1 MSQMIDVEKNNSPL
15 DLSYL
20 SDMSGD
26 SAEFMI
32 EMIDMFK
39 SQTPLYIADLEAS
52 IIAQD
57 WEKAAGYAHKI
68 KPTLSYVGREDA
80 RGHLQNIENNARQL
94 KDLADMPKAFQ
105 EFSDFVTIL
114 YRQLDDAKADLEKR
128 L

>member
-1 MSQMIDVEKNNSPL
+1 MIDEEKNNSPL

-52 IIAQD
+52 IAAGD

-80 RGHLQNIENNARQL
+80 RGHLQYIENSAREL
-94 KDLADMPKAFQ
+94 KDLETMPGAFQ
-105 EFSDFVTIL
+105 EFNDFAAIL
-114 YRQLDDAKADLEKR
+114 YRQLDEARAELEKK

>member
-1 MSQMIDVEKNNSPL
+1 MIDEEKNNSPL

-20 SDMSGD
+20 RDMSGD

-52 IIAQD
+52 IVAGE
-57 WEKAAGYAHKI
+57 WEKAAGFAHKI

-80 RGHLQNIENNARQL
+80 RGHLQYIENSAREQKDLSEMPVAL
-94 KDLADMPKAFQ
+94 KDFN
-105 EFSDFVTIL
+105 DFAEIL
-114 YRQLDDAKADLEKR
+114 YKQLDEARAELEKR

>member
-1 MSQMIDVEKNNSPL
+1 MIDSEKNNSPL

-20 SDMSGD
+20 RDMSGD

-39 SQTPLYIADLEAS
+39 IQTPLYIADLEQS
-52 IIAQD
+52 ILLED
-57 WEKAAGYAHKI
+57 WEKAAGFAHKI

-80 RGHLQNIENNARQL
+80 RGHLQYIENNARQL
-94 KDLADMPKAFQ
+94 KDLSDMPQAFQ
-105 EFSDFVTIL
+105 EFTEFVKIL
-114 YRQLDDAKADLEKR
+114 YRQLDEAKAELEKR

>member
-1 MSQMIDVEKNNSPL
+1 MIDEEKNNSPL

-20 SDMSGD
+20 RDMSGD

-39 SQTPLYIADLEAS
+39 SQTPLYIADLEAA
-52 IIAQD
+52 IAAGE
-57 WEKAAGYAHKI
+57 WEKAAGFAHKI

-80 RGHLQNIENNARQL
+80 RGHLQYIENSAKEQ
-94 KDLADMPKAFQ
+94 KDLSEMPGAFKH
-105 EFSDFVTIL
+105 FSDFAAIL
-114 YRQLDDAKADLEKR
+114 YRQLDEAKAELEKR

>member
-1 MSQMIDVEKNNSPL
+1 MINEEKNNSPL

-20 SDMSGD
+20 RDMSGD

-39 SQTPLYIADLEAS
+39 LQTPLYVADLEQS
-52 IIAQD
+52 ILAED
-57 WEKAAGYAHKI
+57 WDKAAGFAHKI

-80 RGHLQNIENNARQL
+80 RGHLQIIETNAREL
-94 KDLADMPKAFQ
+94 KELSEMPKALE
-105 EFSDFVTIL
+105 EFNAFIVVL
-114 YRQLDDAKADLEKR
+114 YRQLDEAKEELEKR

>member
-1 MSQMIDVEKNNSPL
+1 MIDEEKNNSPL

-20 SDMSGD
+20 RDMSGD

-39 SQTPLYIADLEAS
+39 SQTPLYIADLEQS
-52 IIAQD
+52 IVAQD

-80 RGHLQNIENNARQL
+80 RGHLQYMENNARDL
-94 KDLADMPKAFQ
+94 KDLDKMPGAFLA
-105 EFSDFVTIL
+105 FSAFTTVL
-114 YRQLDDAKADLEKR
+114 YKQLDEAKAELEKR

>member
-1 MSQMIDVEKNNSPL
+1 MIDEEKNNSPL

-52 IIAQD
+52 IAAGD

-80 RGHLQNIENNARQL
+80 RGHLQYIENSAREL
-94 KDLADMPKAFQ
+94 KDLDTMPAAFQ
-105 EFSDFVTIL
+105 KFSDFAAIL
-114 YRQLDDAKADLEKR
+114 YRQLDEAKAELEKK

>member
-1 MSQMIDVEKNNSPL
+1 MIDEEKNNSPL

-20 SDMSGD
+20 RDMSGD

-52 IIAQD
+52 IAAGE
-57 WEKAAGYAHKI
+57 WEKAAGFAHKI

-80 RGHLQNIENNARQL
+80 RGHLQYIENSAREQ
-94 KDLADMPKAFQ
+94 KDLSDMPGAFKD
-105 EFSDFVTIL
+105 FSDFAAIL
-114 YRQLDDAKADLEKR
+114 YRQLDEAKAELEKR

>member
-1 MSQMIDVEKNNSPL
+1 MINEEKNNSPL

-20 SDMSGD
+20 RDMSGD

-39 SQTPLYIADLEAS
+39 LQTPLYVADLEQS
-52 IIAQD
+52 ILAED
-57 WEKAAGYAHKI
+57 WEKAAGHAHKI

-80 RGHLQNIENNARQL
+80 RVHLQHIETNARDK
-94 KDLADMPKAFQ
+94 KDLSDMPKALQ
-105 EFSDFVTIL
+105 EFNDFIAIL
-114 YRQLDDAKADLEKR
+114 YRQLDEAKADLEKR

>member
-1 MSQMIDVEKNNSPL
+1 MIDVEKNNSPL

-57 WEKAAGYAHKI
+57 WEKAAGFAHKI

-94 KDLADMPKAFQ
+94 KDLTDMPKAFQ

-114 YRQLDDAKADLEKR
+114 YRQLDDARADLEKR

>member
-1 MSQMIDVEKNNSPL
+1 MIDVEKNNSPL

-57 WEKAAGYAHKI
+57 WEKTAGYAHKI

>member
-1 MSQMIDVEKNNSPL
+1 MIDAEKNNSPL

-20 SDMSGD
+20 RDMSGD

-39 SQTPLYIADLEAS
+39 LQTPLYIADLEQS
-52 IIAQD
+52 IIAQE
-57 WEKAAGYAHKI
+57 WEKAAGFAHKI

-80 RGHLQNIENNARQL
+80 RGHLQLIENSARDQ
-94 KDLADMPKAFQ
+94 KDLADMPKNCQ
-105 EFSDFVTIL
+105 EFSDFVQVL
-114 YRQLDDAKADLEKR
+114 YRQLDEAKAELEKR

>member
-1 MSQMIDVEKNNSPL
+1 MIDLEKNNSPL

-39 SQTPLYIADLEAS
+39 IQTPLYIADLEQS
-52 IIAQD
+52 IIEKD
-57 WEKAAGYAHKI
+57 WEKAAGHAHKI

-80 RGHLQNIENNARQL
+80 RGHLQYIENSARDQ
-94 KDLADMPKAFQ
+94 KDLEEMPKALQ
-105 EFSDFVTIL
+105 EFNEFAKIL
-114 YRQLDDAKADLEKR
+114 YRQLDEAKTELAKKL
-128 L
+128 

>member
-1 MSQMIDVEKNNSPL
+1 MIDAEKNNSPL

-20 SDMSGD
+20 RDMSGD

-39 SQTPLYIADLEAS
+39 LQTPLYIADLEQS
-52 IIAQD
+52 IIAQE
-57 WEKAAGYAHKI
+57 WEKAAGFAHKI

-80 RGHLQNIENNARQL
+80 RGHLQLIENSARDQ
-94 KDLADMPKAFQ
+94 KDLADMPKNFQ
-105 EFSDFVTIL
+105 EFSDFVQVL
-114 YRQLDDAKADLEKR
+114 YRQLDEAKAELEKR

>member
-1 MSQMIDVEKNNSPL
+1 MIDLEKNNSPL

-39 SQTPLYIADLEAS
+39 IQTPLYIAELEQS
-52 IIAQD
+52 IAAED
-57 WEKAAGYAHKI
+57 WEKAAGHAHKI

-80 RGHLQNIENNARQL
+80 RGHLQHIENSARER
-94 KDLADMPKAFQ
+94 KDLEDMPRALH
-105 EFSDFVTIL
+105 EFNEFAKIL
-114 YRQLDDAKADLEKR
+114 YRQLDEAKAVLEKK

>member
-1 MSQMIDVEKNNSPL
+1 MIDIEKNNSPL

-20 SDMSGD
+20 RDMSGD

-39 SQTPLYIADLEAS
+39 LQTPLYIADLEAS
-52 IIAQD
+52 IAAAD
-57 WEKAAGYAHKI
+57 WEKAAGHAHKI

-80 RGHLQNIENNARQL
+80 RGHLQLIENSAREL
-94 KDLADMPKAFQ
+94 KDVADLPQAFQ
-105 EFSDFVTIL
+105 EFQDFATVL
-114 YRQLDDAKADLEKR
+114 YRQLDEARAELEKR

>member
-1 MSQMIDVEKNNSPL
+1 MIDAEKNNSPL

-20 SDMSGD
+20 RDMSGD

-39 SQTPLYIADLEAS
+39 LQTPLYIADLEQS
-52 IIAQD
+52 ITAQEWD
-57 WEKAAGYAHKI
+57 KAAGFAHKI

-80 RGHLQNIENNARQL
+80 RGHLQLIENSARDQ
-94 KDLADMPKAFQ
+94 KDLAEMPKHFQ
-105 EFSDFVTIL
+105 EFSDFVEVL
-114 YRQLDDAKADLEKR
+114 YRQLDEAKAELEKR

>member
-1 MSQMIDVEKNNSPL
+1 MIDAEKNNSPL

-20 SDMSGD
+20 RDMSGD

-39 SQTPLYIADLEAS
+39 SQTPLYIADLEQS
-52 IIAQD
+52 IVAED

-80 RGHLQNIENNARQL
+80 RSHLQGIENSAREL
-94 KDLADMPKAFQ
+94 KDLSGMPQAFQ
-105 EFSDFVTIL
+105 EFSDFVEIL
-114 YRQLDDAKADLEKR
+114 YRQLDEAKAELEKR

>member
-1 MSQMIDVEKNNSPL
+1 MIDEEKNNSPL

-39 SQTPLYIADLEAS
+39 LQTPLYIADLEAS
-52 IIAQD
+52 IAAGD
-57 WEKAAGYAHKI
+57 WDKAAGYAHKI

-80 RGHLQNIENNARQL
+80 RGHLQYIENSAREL
-94 KDLADMPKAFQ
+94 KDLDSMPHAFK
-105 EFSDFVTIL
+105 EFSDFAAIL
-114 YRQLDDAKADLEKR
+114 YRQLDEARAELEKK

>member
-1 MSQMIDVEKNNSPL
+1 MIDAEKNNSPL

-20 SDMSGD
+20 RDMSGD

-39 SQTPLYIADLEAS
+39 SQTPLYIADLEQS
-52 IIAQD
+52 IVAQEWD
-57 WEKAAGYAHKI
+57 KAAGFAHKI

-80 RGHLQNIENNARQL
+80 RGHLQLIENSARDQ
-94 KDLADMPKAFQ
+94 KDISEMPKNFQ
-105 EFSDFVTIL
+105 EFKDFVQIL
-114 YRQLDDAKADLEKR
+114 YRQLDEAKAELEKR

>member
-1 MSQMIDVEKNNSPL
+1 MIDVEKNNSPL

-20 SDMSGD
+20 RDMSGD

-39 SQTPLYIADLEAS
+39 VQTPLYVSDLEQS

-57 WEKAAGYAHKI
+57 WAKASGFAHKI
-68 KPTLSYVGREDA
+68 KPTFSYVGREDA
-80 RGHLQNIENNARQL
+80 RALLQVIENNAKEM
-94 KDLADMPKAFQ
+94 KDLSEMPGALK
-105 EFSDFVTIL
+105 ELLDFVNVL
-114 YRQLDDAKADLEKR
+114 YVQLDAARADLEKR

>member
-1 MSQMIDVEKNNSPL
+1 MIDLAKNNSPL

-39 SQTPLYIADLEAS
+39 SQTPLYISDLEQS
-52 IIAQD
+52 IVAKD
-57 WEKAAGYAHKI
+57 WEKAAGHAHKI

-80 RGHLQNIENNARQL
+80 RGHLQYIENSAREE
-94 KDLADMPKAFQ
+94 KDLDDLPRAFQ
-105 EFSDFVTIL
+105 EFSDFANVL
-114 YRQLDDAKADLEKR
+114 YRQLDEAKAELEKR
-128 L
+128 V

>member
-1 MSQMIDVEKNNSPL
+1 MIEEEKNNSPL

-20 SDMSGD
+20 RDMSGD

-39 SQTPLYIADLEAS
+39 LQTPLYVADLEQS
-52 IIAQD
+52 IAKED
-57 WEKAAGYAHKI
+57 WEKAAGFAHKI

-80 RGHLQNIENNARQL
+80 RGHLQFIETNARDQ
-94 KDLADMPKAFQ
+94 KDLANMPKAFE
-105 EFSDFVTIL
+105 EFNDFITIL
-114 YRQLDDAKADLEKR
+114 YRQLDEAKAELEKR

>member
-1 MSQMIDVEKNNSPL
+1 MINEEKNNTPL

-20 SDMSGD
+20 RDMSGD

-39 SQTPLYIADLEAS
+39 IQTPLYITDLEES
-52 IIAQD
+52 IKAED
-57 WEKAAGYAHKI
+57 WEKAAGFAHKI

-80 RGHLQNIENNARQL
+80 RGHLQYIENSARER
-94 KDLADMPKAFQ
+94 KDLSEMQDAFNK
-105 EFSDFVTIL
+105 FNDFAQIL
-114 YRQLDDAKADLEKR
+114 YKQLDEAKADLEKR

>member
-1 MSQMIDVEKNNSPL
+1 MIDLEKNNSPL

-39 SQTPLYIADLEAS
+39 VQTPLYIAELEES
-52 IIAQD
+52 IVAQD
-57 WEKAAGYAHKI
+57 WEKAAGHAHKI

-80 RGHLQNIENNARQL
+80 RGHLQHIENSARER
-94 KDLADMPKAFQ
+94 KDLADMPRALQ
-105 EFSDFVTIL
+105 EFNEFAKIL
-114 YRQLDDAKADLEKR
+114 YRQLDEAKAVLEKK